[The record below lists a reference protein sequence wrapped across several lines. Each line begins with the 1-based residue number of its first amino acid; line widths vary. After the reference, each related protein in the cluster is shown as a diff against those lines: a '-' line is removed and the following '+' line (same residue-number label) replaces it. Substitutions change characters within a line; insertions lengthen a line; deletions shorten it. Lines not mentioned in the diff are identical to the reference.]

1 MRLAYA
7 LSELGHVLIKE
18 DDGAPMHYRVEK
30 AHNRASVLGSG
41 TTVASVKALAK
52 LVDPSI
58 T

>member
-1 MRLAYA
+1 
-7 LSELGHVLIKE
+7 
-18 DDGAPMHYRVEK
+18 MHYRVEK